1 MTYGLLN
8 GLRVLEFGEFISAP
22 YCGKLLADMGAD
34 VVKIERSGVGDWAR
48 DYGPWP
54 VVRQAHHE
62 RSHHRERGGL
72 FLYLNAD
79 KRGVTLNL
87 DTPTGREILAG
98 MVSRAD
104 VLVHNLHPTE
114 MDRVGLEYDS
124 LREHNNGLVMASITP
139 FGLTG
144 PYRDWKA
151 YDINLAAGGGICEGL
166 GSPDR
171 EPLTFGTPEAGY
183 FAGAAAASAIVMA
196 LLARDNPP
204 SLPAGE
210 SWNEGEISAASPG
223 QHIDIAE
230 IESMAGLYNGPEAL
244 MAVYQWRVTRRTGHH
259 ALDFPY
265 PNCILRCKDGYI
277 FVGSPEGRQW
287 RRLLELMGTPGW
299 SQEPRFRNRTV
310 MNNEYA
316 DEVDGYVEEWL
327 LQHTKAEL
335 LGMALE
341 HRIPLAPV
349 RGFDE
354 VRHDPSLASLFVEVE
369 RPDTGPVALPGP
381 PYALSAPAAN
391 PDPALAAN
399 PELAPAAHPEPVEG
413 SHPRPAPTMGQHNS
427 EIYAGELGYTPEE
440 VVQLYRLG
448 II

>member
-34 VVKIERSGVGDWAR
+34 VVKIERVGVGDWAR

-54 VVRQAHHE
+54 GDLP
-62 RSHHRERGGL
+62 HRERSGL

-79 KRGVTLNL
+79 KRGVTVNL
-87 DTPTGREILAG
+87 ETPTGREILAG
-98 MVSRAD
+98 LVSRSD

-114 MDRVGLEYDS
+114 MDLFGLDYET
-124 LREHNNGLVMASITP
+124 LRRHNDALVMASITP

-144 PYRDWKA
+144 PYRNWKA

-171 EPLTFGTPEAGY
+171 EPLTFGTPEVGY
-183 FAGAAAASAIVMA
+183 FAGAAAACSIVMA
-196 LLARDNPP
+196 LLAKDDGGDPT
-204 SLPAGE
+204 G
-210 SWNEGEISAASPG
+210 SAG

-230 IESMAGLYNGPEAL
+230 IETMAGLYNGPEAL

-265 PNCILRCKDGYI
+265 PNCILRCKDGFI

-287 RRLLELMGTPGW
+287 RRLLELMGTPEW
-299 SQEPRFRNRTV
+299 SQEPRLRNRTV

-316 DEVDGYVEEWL
+316 DEVDAYVEQWL
-327 LQHTKAEL
+327 QQHTKAEL
-335 LGMALE
+335 LEMALE

-354 VRHDPSLASLFVEVE
+354 VRNDPSLATLFAEVE
-369 RPDTGPVALPGP
+369 RPDTGPMTLPGP
-381 PYALSAPAAN
+381 PYTLST
-391 PDPALAAN
+391 L
-399 PELAPAAHPEPVEG
+399 AAHPEPVQGE
-413 SHPRPAPTMGQHNS
+413 SRPAPTLGQHNS
-427 EIYAGELGYTPEE
+427 EMYGGELGYTPEE
-440 VVQLYRLG
+440 VAQLYRLG

>member
-8 GLRVLEFGEFISAP
+8 GLRVLELGEFISAP

-34 VVKIERSGVGDWAR
+34 VLKVERADGGDWTR
-48 DYGPWP
+48 DYGPYALAP
-54 VVRQAHHE
+54 TLSLGE
-62 RSHHRERGGL
+62 RGFGSHRERSGL
-72 FLYLNAD
+72 FLYLNAN

-87 DTPTGREILAG
+87 DTPTGREMLAG
-98 MVSRAD
+98 LVAQYD

-114 MDRVGLEYDS
+114 MDRVGLDYDT
-124 LREHNNGLVMASITP
+124 LRPHNGALVMASITP

-144 PYRDWKA
+144 PYRNWKA

-171 EPLTFGTPEAGY
+171 EPLTFGTPEVGY
-183 FAGAAAASAIVMA
+183 FAGAAAASSVVMA
-196 LLARDNPP
+196 LLSSEEGGP
-204 SLPAGE
+204 SA
-210 SWNEGEISAASPG
+210 SSAG

-230 IESMAGLYNGPEAL
+230 IETMAGLYSGPEAL

-265 PNCILRCKDGYI
+265 PNCILRCRDGYI

-287 RRLLELMGTPGW
+287 RSLLELMGSPEW
-299 SQEPRFRNRTV
+299 SQQPRFRNRTV

-335 LGMALE
+335 LELALE
-341 HRIPLAPV
+341 HRVPLAPV

-354 VRHDPSLASLFVEVE
+354 VRHDPSLATLFAEID
-369 RPDTGPVALPGP
+369 RPDTGPVSIPGP
-381 PYALSAPAAN
+381 PY
-391 PDPALAAN
+391 
-399 PELAPAAHPEPVEG
+399 ELPGAEA
-413 SHPRPAPTMGQHNS
+413 STSRFAPTLGQHNS
-427 EIYAGELGYTPEE
+427 EVYCGELGYSPEE
-440 VVQLYRLG
+440 VAQLYRTG

>member
-8 GLRVLEFGEFISAP
+8 GIRVLELGEFVSAP

-34 VVKIERSGVGDWAR
+34 VVKMERANGGDWAR
-48 DYGPWP
+48 DYGPYALTP
-54 VVRQAHHE
+54 TLSQGE
-62 RSHHRERGGL
+62 RVGGHRERSGL
-72 FLYLNAD
+72 FLYLNAN

-87 DTPTGREILAG
+87 DTLTGREMLG
-98 MVSRAD
+98 GLVSRFD

-114 MDRVGLEYDS
+114 MDRIGLDYEIM
-124 LREHNNGLVMASITP
+124 RAHNEGLVMASITP

-144 PYRDWKA
+144 PYRNWKA

-166 GSPDR
+166 GSPER
-171 EPLTFGTPEAGY
+171 EPLTFGTPEVGY
-183 FAGAAAASAIVMA
+183 FAGAAAASSIVMA
-196 LLARDNPP
+196 LLARD
-204 SLPAGE
+204 
-210 SWNEGEISAASPG
+210 EGGPG
-223 QHIDIAE
+223 QHVDIAE

-265 PNCILRCKDGYI
+265 PNCILRCKDGFI

-287 RRLLELMGTPGW
+287 RRLLELMGSPEW

-327 LQHTKAEL
+327 LRHTKSEL
-335 LGMALE
+335 LEMALE

-354 VRHDPSLASLFVEVE
+354 VRDDPSLATLFTEID
-369 RPDTGPVALPGP
+369 RPDTGPVAVPGP
-381 PYALSAPAAN
+381 PYALSGPGS
-391 PDPALAAN
+391 
-399 PELAPAAHPEPVEG
+399 HPEPAEG
-413 SHPRPAPTMGQHNS
+413 SPRPAPALGQHNS
-427 EIYAGELGYTPEE
+427 EVYCGELGFTAEE
-440 VVQLYRLG
+440 VAQLYRAG

>member
-8 GLRVLEFGEFISAP
+8 GVRVLELGEFVSAP

-34 VVKIERSGVGDWAR
+34 VLKVERADGGDWAR
-48 DYGPWP
+48 DYGPYP
-54 VVRQAHHE
+54 RDLP
-62 RSHHRERGGL
+62 HREHSGL
-72 FLYLNAD
+72 FLHLNAN

-87 DTPTGREILAG
+87 DTPTGREMLAG
-98 MVSRAD
+98 LVSRYD

-114 MDRVGLEYDS
+114 MDRVRLDYDN
-124 LREHNNGLVMASITP
+124 LCPHNDGLVMASVTP

-144 PYRDWKA
+144 PYRNWKA

-166 GSPDR
+166 GSPER
-171 EPLTFGTPEAGY
+171 EPLTFGTPEVGY
-183 FAGAAAASAIVMA
+183 FAGAAAASSVVMA
-196 LLARDNPP
+196 LLSREDGSA
-204 SLPAGE
+204 SAG
-210 SWNEGEISAASPG
+210 SVG

-244 MAVYQWRVTRRTGHH
+244 MAVYQWRVTRRTSHH

-265 PNCILRCKDGYI
+265 PNCILQCKDGYI

-287 RRLLELMGTPGW
+287 RRLLELMGNPEWG
-299 SQEPRFRNRTV
+299 QDPRFRNRTV

-327 LQHTKAEL
+327 LEHTKAEL
-335 LGMALE
+335 LEMALE

-354 VRHDPSLASLFVEVE
+354 VRHDPSLATLFDEVDH
-369 RPDTGPVALPGP
+369 PDNGTVALPGP
-381 PYALSAPAAN
+381 PYTLAGADVSA
-391 PDPALAAN
+391 
-399 PELAPAAHPEPVEG
+399 
-413 SHPRPAPTMGQHNS
+413 PRPAPTLGQHNS
-427 EIYAGELGYTPEE
+427 EIYTAELGYTPEK
-440 VVQLYRLG
+440 VAQLYRLG

>member
-1 MTYGLLN
+1 MTFGLLN
-8 GLRVLEFGEFISAP
+8 GVRVLELGEFTSAP

-34 VVKIERSGVGDWAR
+34 VVKVERVGAGDWAR
-48 DYGPWP
+48 DYGPYP
-54 VVRQAHHE
+54 NDLP
-62 RSHHRERGGL
+62 HRERSGL

-87 DTPTGREILAG
+87 ETPTGREMLAG
-98 MVSRAD
+98 LVSRFD

-114 MDRVGLEYDS
+114 MDRVRLDYEGL
-124 LREHNNGLVMASITP
+124 RGHNEGLVMASITP

-144 PYRDWKA
+144 PYRNWKA
-151 YDINLAAGGGICEGL
+151 YDINLAAGGGISEGL

-171 EPLTFGTPEAGY
+171 EPLTFGTPEVGY
-183 FAGAAAASAIVMA
+183 FAGVAAASSIVMA
-196 LLARDNPP
+196 LLARGD
-204 SLPAGE
+204 G
-210 SWNEGEISAASPG
+210 GQG
-223 QHIDIAE
+223 QHVDIAE

-287 RRLLELMGTPGW
+287 RRLLELMGTPEW

-335 LGMALE
+335 LEMALE

-354 VRHDPSLASLFVEVE
+354 VRHDPSLETLFADIG
-369 RPDTGPVALPGP
+369 RADTGPIAFAGP
-381 PYALSAPAAN
+381 PYVFSGSAAA
-391 PDPALAAN
+391 
-399 PELAPAAHPEPVEG
+399 V
-413 SHPRPAPTMGQHNS
+413 PRPAPTLGQDNS
-427 EIYAGELGYTPEE
+427 DIYCGELGYTPEE
-440 VVQLYRLG
+440 VAQLYRTS